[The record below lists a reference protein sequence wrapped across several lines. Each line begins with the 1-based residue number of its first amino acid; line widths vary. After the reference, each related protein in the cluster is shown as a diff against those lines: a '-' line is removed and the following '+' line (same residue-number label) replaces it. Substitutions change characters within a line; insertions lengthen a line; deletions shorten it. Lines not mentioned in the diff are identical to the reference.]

1 MLLLVFIVGA
11 IVHVV
16 VVFHVLCFMFYIGIS
31 YFDFDFHQKY
41 ISLNTKVNDLLMKNA
56 IYICDENQHEKLK
69 QQQQNNIIS
78 HHMWRDESNTIEQ
91 TTKES
96 LIFLTT
102 LEFSCN
108 VILFW
113 FKLISLHLNSFFFV
127 RFDLVDGLY
136 YFKLKSDLNKLQ
148 WNVDAS
154 TTETMKLNKTQ
165 LN

>member
-1 MLLLVFIVGA
+1 M
-11 IVHVV
+11 
-16 VVFHVLCFMFYIGIS
+16 
-31 YFDFDFHQKY
+31 
-41 ISLNTKVNDLLMKNA
+41 NDLLMKNA

-69 QQQQNNIIS
+69 QQQNNIIS

-148 WNVDAS
+148 WNVDA
-154 TTETMKLNKTQ
+154 TTTATMKLTK